1 MKILIL
7 GAGQVGASVAA
18 TLAREDDDVTLVDT
32 DSTNLLKLQDHYD
45 IRTIQGQA
53 SHPDVL
59 ARAGAED
66 ADLILAVTNS
76 DETNMV
82 ACQICHTL
90 YNTPTKIA
98 RIRSTGYLSTPQLFD
113 KENPQ
118 AIAID
123 MLISPEQIVT
133 EYIQR
138 LISH

>member
-7 GAGQVGASVAA
+7 GAGQVGASVAS
-18 TLAREDDDVTLVDT
+18 TLAREDDDITLVDT
-32 DSTNLLKLQDHYD
+32 NMTNLTKLQDHYD
-45 IRTIQGQA
+45 IRVIQGAA

-59 ARAGAED
+59 ARAGAAD
-66 ADLILAVTNS
+66 ADLVLAVTNS

-98 RIRSTGYLSTPQLFD
+98 RIRAPEYLAKPELFNN
-113 KENPQ
+113 E

-123 MLISPEQIVT
+123 VLISP
-133 EYIQR
+133 
-138 LISH
+138 

>member
-7 GAGQVGASVAA
+7 GAGQVGSSVAA
-18 TLAREDDDVTLVDT
+18 SLAREDDDITVVDK
-32 DSTNLLKLQDHYD
+32 SSELLDRLQDHYD
-45 IRTIQGQA
+45 IRTVLGKA

-76 DETNMV
+76 DETNMI

-90 YNTPTKIA
+90 YQTPTKIA
-98 RIRSTGYLSTPQLFD
+98 RIRNGAYLSATELYGPEKL
-113 KENPQ
+113 P
-118 AIAID
+118 ID

-133 EYIQR
+133 DYIER
-138 LISH
+138 LI